1 MLMTRDEILDLVSK
15 MDNLPRLP
23 QVAIKLMEISM
34 DDQTSAK
41 DIADIVMEDPAITAY
56 LLKLIN
62 SPFYG
67 LREKITTVSHGIALL
82 GVDVVKNVV
91 LSLAVLDIMKNKA
104 ANSPALRNYWE
115 HSLYTAIAARLFAQ
129 QIGYPAPEKAFIAG
143 LLADLG
149 SLILWG
155 IDPILYKKV
164 LRKDDGGRGDR
175 SAVEKAFYGLD
186 HTEAGMALAQVWN
199 LPEEYVGV
207 ISLHHNLDILADL
220 EDETIKT
227 LGEFVHLGSVVASI
241 FILGEDGFKTGYLK
255 SVALSLFSLQE
266 KVIDALLLRSSRQ
279 LESLLVDA
287 DLGPLNKKSY
297 FKILQD
303 SNKKLG
309 ENNLKLTR
317 SLMEHERMKKV
328 REELLAMVSEDVKSP
343 LSAIIGYSS
352 HLLDDLPAKRSELL
366 SQLQEIYNSGKKS
379 LSMINEWTKLMEMEE
394 TDLQVSP
401 IRGDMGLMLTEF
413 LEMVAERVQKK
424 DIKITHDFQSPMP
437 SFPFDEYKLG
447 HAFINLLELAMML
460 AGEGGEISLKSDVVT
475 IPGESQ
481 SQTGQKRLF
490 ELCIEEHGPVS
501 DDSKRTA
508 LRSTL
513 KQPEKITRFSD
524 HLNDS
529 GVYLARSIIN
539 SHGGQVKIEW
549 GREGNSA
556 FIVQLPI
563 SWPSETLD
571 NSVSAVSP
579 EI

>member
-1 MLMTRDEILDLVSK
+1 MTREEILDLVSK

-41 DIADIVMEDPAITAY
+41 DIADIVMEDPTITAY

-67 LREKITTVSHGIALL
+67 LREKISTVSHGIALL

-104 ANSPALRNYWE
+104 ANNPALRNYWE

-317 SLMEHERMKKV
+317 LLMEHERMKKV
-328 REELLAMVSEDVKSP
+328 REELLAMVSADVKSS

-366 SQLQEIYNSGKKS
+366 PQLQEIYNSGKKS

-424 DIKITHDFQSPMP
+424 SIKIAHDFHLSMP

-447 HAFINLLELAMML
+447 HAFISLLELAMML
-460 AGEGGEISLKSDVVT
+460 AGEGGEISLSSDVVT
-475 IPGESQ
+475 VPGESQ
-481 SQTGQKRLF
+481 SQTGQKRFF
-490 ELCIEEHGPVS
+490 ELCIAEHGTVS

-539 SHGGQVKIEW
+539 SHGSQVKIEW
-549 GREGNSA
+549 GREGNAS

-563 SWPSETLD
+563 SWSSETLD

>member
-1 MLMTRDEILDLVSK
+1 MTREEILDLVSK

-67 LREKITTVSHGIALL
+67 LREKVTTVSHGIALL
-82 GVDVVKNVV
+82 GVEVVKNVV
-91 LSLAVLDIMKNKA
+91 LSLAVLDIMKSRA
-104 ANSPALRNYWE
+104 ANNPALRNYWE

-129 QIGYPAPEKAFIAG
+129 QVGYPAPEKVFISG

-155 IDPILYKKV
+155 IDPILYRKV
-164 LRKDDGGRGDR
+164 LKKDDNGRGDR
-175 SAVEKAFYGLD
+175 SAVEKAFFGLD

-207 ISLHHNLDILADL
+207 ISLHHNLDILGELD
-220 EDETIKT
+220 DEVIRT

-241 FILGEDGFKTGYLK
+241 FISGEDGFKTVYLK
-255 SVALSLFSLQE
+255 STAASLFGLQE
-266 KVIDALLLRSSRQ
+266 KIVDALLLRSSRQ

-328 REELLAMVSEDVKSP
+328 RKELLSMVSEDVKSP

-352 HLLDDLPAKRSELL
+352 HLLDNLPTKRSELL
-366 SQLQEIYNSGKKS
+366 ASLREIYDSGKKS

-394 TDLQVSP
+394 TALQVSP
-401 IRGDMGLMLTEF
+401 TRGDMGLML
-413 LEMVAERVQKK
+413 AELLDMIADRVEKK
-424 DIKITHDFQSPMP
+424 GINITHDFSSPMP
-437 SFPFDEYKLG
+437 TFPFDEYKLG
-447 HAFINLLELAMML
+447 HAFINLLELAMTL
-460 AGEGGEISLKSDVVT
+460 AGKGGEISLKSDVVT

-481 SQTGQKRLF
+481 SHPGQKRIF
-490 ELCIEEHGPVS
+490 ELRIEEHGTAG
-501 DDSKRTA
+501 DDSQRTA

-513 KQPEKITRFSD
+513 KRPGKITRFSD

-539 SHGGQVKIEW
+539 SHGGQVHVEW
-549 GREGNSA
+549 GNEGNAS
-556 FIVQLPI
+556 FVVHLPI
-563 SWPSETLD
+563 SWSSPPPD
-571 NSVSAVSP
+571 NVVSAGAP
-579 EI
+579 EQL

>member
-1 MLMTRDEILDLVSK
+1 MTREEILDLVSK

-41 DIADIVMEDPAITAY
+41 DIADIVMEDPTITAY

-115 HSLYTAIAARLFAQ
+115 RSLYTAIAARLFAQ

-241 FILGEDGFKTGYLK
+241 FISGEDGFKTEYLK
-255 SVALSLFSLQE
+255 SVAFSLFSLQE

-309 ENNLKLTR
+309 EYNLKLTR

-352 HLLDDLPAKRSELL
+352 HLLDDLPSKRSELI

-379 LSMINEWTKLMEMEE
+379 LSMINEWTKLMGMEE

-413 LEMVAERVQKK
+413 LEMIAARVQKK
-424 DIKITHDFQSPMP
+424 DIKISHDFHSPMP

-460 AGEGGEISLKSDVVT
+460 AGDGGEISLKSDVVT

-481 SQTGQKRLF
+481 PQTGQKRLF

-539 SHGGQVKIEW
+539 SHGGQMKIEW
-549 GREGNSA
+549 GREGNA
-556 FIVQLPI
+556 VFIVQLPI
-563 SWPSETLD
+563 SWSSESLD
-571 NSVSAVSP
+571 NYVSAVSP
-579 EI
+579 E

>member
-1 MLMTRDEILDLVSK
+1 MTREEILDLVSK

-241 FILGEDGFKTGYLK
+241 FISGEDGFKTGYLK
-255 SVALSLFSLQE
+255 SVASSLFSLQE

-317 SLMEHERMKKV
+317 SFMEHERMKQV

-352 HLLDDLPAKRSELL
+352 HLLADLPAKRSELL
-366 SQLQEIYNSGKKS
+366 SQLREIYNSGKKS
-379 LSMINEWTKLMEMEE
+379 LSMINEWSKLMEMEE

-413 LEMVAERVQKK
+413 LEMVAARAQKNG
-424 DIKITHDFQSPMP
+424 IKITHDFHSSMP
-437 SFPFDEYKLG
+437 SLPFDEYKLG

-481 SQTGQKRLF
+481 TQTGQKRLF

-501 DDSKRTA
+501 DDSTRTA

-539 SHGGQVKIEW
+539 SHGGQMKIEW
-549 GREGNSA
+549 GCEGNAA

-563 SWPSETLD
+563 SWPSEAPV
-571 NSVSAVSP
+571 NPVSAV
-579 EI
+579 

>member
-1 MLMTRDEILDLVSK
+1 MTREEILDLVSK

-23 QVAIKLMEISM
+23 QVAIKLMEVSM
-34 DDQTSAK
+34 DDQASAR

-82 GVDVVKNVV
+82 GVDVMKNVV

-104 ANSPALRNYWE
+104 AKNPALRTYWE
-115 HSLYTAIAARLFAQ
+115 QSLYTAIAARLFAQ
-129 QIGYPAPEKAFIAG
+129 QVGYVAPEKAFIAG

-164 LRKDDGGRGDR
+164 LRKEDGGRGDR
-175 SAVEKAFYGLD
+175 GAVEKALYGLD

-220 EDETIKT
+220 EDEAIRT

-241 FILGEDGFKTGYLK
+241 FIAGEDGFKTGYLK
-255 SVALSLFSLQE
+255 TVAFSLFSLQE
-266 KVIDALLLRSSRQ
+266 KAIDALLLRSSRQ

-303 SNKKLG
+303 SNEKLG

-317 SLMEHERMKKV
+317 SLMGHERMKKV
-328 REELLAMVSEDVKSP
+328 RKELLAMVSEDVKSP

-352 HLLDDLPAKRSELL
+352 HLLDDLPTKSSELL

-379 LSMINEWTKLMEMEE
+379 LSMINEWAKLMEMEE
-394 TDLQVSP
+394 ADFEIDPT
-401 IRGDMGLMLTEF
+401 RGDIGLMLTD
-413 LEMVAERVQKK
+413 LLDIVAERVGKK
-424 DIKITHDFQSPMP
+424 GINIKHDFHSPMP
-437 SFPFDEYKLG
+437 LFSFDEPKLG
-447 HAFINLLELAMML
+447 LAFINLLELAMML
-460 AGEGGEISLKSDVVT
+460 AGEGGKISLKSDMVT

-481 SQTGQKRLF
+481 AHASPKRLF
-490 ELCIEEHGPVS
+490 ELCIEEHGKVV
-501 DDSKRTA
+501 DDNQRTA

-529 GVYLARSIIN
+529 GIYLSRSIIH
-539 SHGGQVKIEW
+539 SHGGEVKIEW
-549 GREGNSA
+549 GREGNAA
-556 FIVQLPI
+556 FIVHLPL
-563 SWPSETLD
+563 SWPSEVPANPAT
-571 NSVSAVSP
+571 VAPP
-579 EI
+579 EQV